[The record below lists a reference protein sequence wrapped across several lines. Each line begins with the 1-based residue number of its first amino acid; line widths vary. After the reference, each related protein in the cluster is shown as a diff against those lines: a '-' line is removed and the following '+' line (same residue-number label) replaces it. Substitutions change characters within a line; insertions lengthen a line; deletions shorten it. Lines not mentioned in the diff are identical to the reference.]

1 MGKYNDPNSPDF
13 EFFFKKNPN
22 RQSLLIHFQ
31 KVASQKYTRIII
43 IIIIIIIVIFSF
55 STFIYL
61 LCSQMWLNYLLN
73 DCHFGYI
80 KKILKRNPA
89 GQ

>member
-13 EFFFKKNPN
+13 EFKKKKKNPN

-31 KVASQKYTRIII
+31 KVASQEYTR

-55 STFIYL
+55 STSIYL